1 MPLQEQLT
9 QAQQRINQLLAE
21 QIKPLGQHAPDL
33 KAAMEYALLIGGKRM
48 RPLLVYAT
56 GEMLGVQKS
65 DLDVAALALECIHA
79 YSLVHDDLPAMDDD
93 ELRRGHPT
101 CHIAFNEAIA
111 ILAGDALQTL
121 AFDILAN
128 GVLSDEA
135 EGVRLELIRTLSF
148 ASGYQG
154 MCGGQAMDLAATD
167 KVISQAQLE
176 SLHLKKTGA
185 LLLAAVKMACQLAS
199 DLSAS
204 SAQALE
210 EYAQNIGL
218 AFQVQ
223 DDILDVVGDSQT
235 LGKPQGSDQAHNKS
249 TYPAMLGLQ
258 GARDYL
264 QELHNRALQALLT
277 LPYNTR
283 VLQSLADYIIQR
295 NH

>member
-1 MPLQEQLT
+1 MPLQENLT
-9 QAQQRINQLLAE
+9 QAQQRINLLLAE
-21 QIKPLGQHAPDL
+21 QIKPLGDHAPDL
-33 KAAMEYALLIGGKRM
+33 KAAMEYALLMGGKRM
-48 RPLLVYAT
+48 RPLLVYAV

-65 DLDVAALALECIHA
+65 DLDVVALALECIHA

-101 CHIAFNEAIA
+101 CHIAFNEATA

-128 GVLSDEA
+128 APLSDSA
-135 EGVRLELIRTLSF
+135 DGVRLELIRTLSY

-176 SLHLKKTGA
+176 SLHLRKTGA
-185 LLLAAVKMACQLAS
+185 LLLAAVKMACQLAPQ
-199 DLSAS
+199 LSAS
-204 SAQALE
+204 SAQSLQM
-210 EYAQNIGL
+210 YAQNIGL

-235 LGKPQGSDQAHNKS
+235 LGKPQGSDQANNKS

-264 QELHNRALQALLT
+264 HELHHRALQALLT
-277 LPYNTR
+277 LPYNSQ
-283 VLQSLADYIIQR
+283 VLQSLADYIIHR

>member
-135 EGVRLELIRTLSF
+135 EGVRLELIRILSF

>member
-1 MPLQEQLT
+1 MPLQDQLT

-33 KAAMEYALLIGGKRM
+33 KAAMEYALLMGGKRM
-48 RPLLVYAT
+48 RPLLVYTT
-56 GEMLGVQKS
+56 GEMLGVDKS

-101 CHIAFNEAIA
+101 CHIAFSEAIA

-128 GVLSDEA
+128 GSLSEEA
-135 EGVRLELIRTLSF
+135 NKVRLDLIRTLSY

-167 KVISQAQLE
+167 KVISQQQLE

-185 LLLAAVKMACQLAS
+185 LLLAAVKMACQLAPE
-199 DLSAS
+199 LSVN

-210 EYAQNIGL
+210 IYAQNIGL

-264 QELHNRALQALLT
+264 QELHHRALQALLT